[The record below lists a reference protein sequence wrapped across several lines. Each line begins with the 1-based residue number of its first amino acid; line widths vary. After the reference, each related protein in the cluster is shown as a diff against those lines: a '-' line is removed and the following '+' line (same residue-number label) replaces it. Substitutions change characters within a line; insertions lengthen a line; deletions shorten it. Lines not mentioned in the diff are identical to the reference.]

1 MKELLQNLVHPY
13 SRYGLAVALFE
24 EQMPLEELT
33 RENVSEVL
41 AKAIE
46 AGMEN
51 FRLMTDDNPET
62 AEILRFTKIK
72 LKDLRENKNLVQ
84 YNLY

>member
-24 EQMPLEELT
+24 AQMSLEDLT
-33 RENVSEVL
+33 EDNVSEVL

-46 AGMEN
+46 AG
-51 FRLMTDDNPET
+51 L
-62 AEILRFTKIK
+62 EIFVL
-72 LKDLRENKNLVQ
+72 
-84 YNLY
+84 